1 MLRQL
6 WYLENANVIIRW
18 YKDILQVNKN
28 NTTGI
33 LLQIRE
39 TSVPAKKSTSTFG
52 LHICIYHSQSIVGSS

>member
-6 WYLENANVIIRW
+6 WYLKNANVIIRW

-33 LLQIRE
+33 LLQVRE
-39 TSVPAKKSTSTFG
+39 TSSRQKIDLNIWTSH
-52 LHICIYHSQSIVGSS
+52 LHLSQSINSGL